1 MQDTFLP
8 LLGER
13 KDSFEYKEEKIEV
26 CVFFLCVCLEL
37 FLKLAI
43 VYYISAAG

>member
-13 KDSFEYKEEKIEV
+13 KASFEYKEEKIEV
-26 CVFFLCVCLEL
+26 CVFFSVCV
-37 FLKLAI
+37 
-43 VYYISAAG
+43 

>member
-13 KDSFEYKEEKIEV
+13 KASFEYKEEKIEV
-26 CVFFLCVCLEL
+26 CVFFFSVCV
-37 FLKLAI
+37 
-43 VYYISAAG
+43 